1 MELKTKIE
9 QRLQNFHPLE
19 LRPAALGLLNTLGY
33 SSEKTIKLGGLAG
46 VSELEMEIDQFV
58 YQFYDLTNDEI
69 AIVEGQS

>member
-33 SSEKTIKLGGLAG
+33 SSEKTIKLGGLADI
-46 VSELEMEIDQFV
+46 SELEMETDQFV
-58 YQFYDLTNDEI
+58 YQFYDIINDEI
-69 AIVEGQS
+69 AIVEGTT